1 MIKAIQ
7 TEYAGCKF
15 RSRQEARWAVFFDAL
30 GIEWEYEKEGF
41 ELPSG
46 RYLPDFWLPKLKMWA
61 EVKGQD
67 FTSEETQKCK
77 ELTEMTGHACLMLS
91 AFGQTVWATEMIDT
105 DEAFFVDYDL
115 SYWNR
120 DGRFY
125 VYLGLKYPKTQQS
138 CYGDE
143 CAGIKAAKSARFEFG
158 QNKRISVQ
166 PMAKKMIR
174 FNF

>member
-1 MIKAIQ
+1 MIKAIT

-46 RYLPDFWLPKLKMWA
+46 KYLPDFWLPKERKWA

-67 FTSEETQKCK
+67 FTPAEIQKCK
-77 ELTEMTGHACLMLS
+77 ELTEMTGHPCLMLS
-91 AFGQTVWATEMIDT
+91 TFGRTVWATEMIDEP
-105 DEAFFVDYDL
+105 EALFVDYDL

-125 VYLGLKYPKTQQS
+125 VWMGLKYPNTQQA

-143 CAGIKAAKSARFEFG
+143 CAGVKAAKSARFEFG
-158 QNKRISVQ
+158 QNKRIGVQ
-166 PMAKKMIR
+166 PMAKNMIR
-174 FNF
+174 YDF